1 MHDLGTDSLERKAR
15 PETVHKKKKYR
26 SVRLRKKRARISEK
40 KKEEEKLK
48 KIAHIFRGRKRLPGQ
63 TPPTLASSCRRGNFQ
78 STEVRPQEVRRGP
91 QEGLKGVSYAQEGR
105 EDVGGP
111 LGRQEAEGVCV
122 KVG

>member
-1 MHDLGTDSLERKAR
+1 MNEKHDRKQYI
-15 PETVHKKKKYR
+15 KKRNIDQKDYA
-26 SVRLRKKRARISEK
+26 KKRARISEK

-78 STEVRPQEVRRGP
+78 SMEVRPQEVRRGP

-111 LGRQEAEGVCV
+111 LDRHEAEGVCV